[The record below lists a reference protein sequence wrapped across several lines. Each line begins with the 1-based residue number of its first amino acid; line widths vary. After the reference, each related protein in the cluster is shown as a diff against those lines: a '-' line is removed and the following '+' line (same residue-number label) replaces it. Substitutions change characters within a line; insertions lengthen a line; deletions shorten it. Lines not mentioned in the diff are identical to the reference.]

1 MATSNTRDVP
11 LTVSV
16 TTVGTDSVQDLQA
29 EVRKLAK
36 EGGDAAPAFEELG
49 AEIAKLGEQ
58 SKVVAEARDLTNEIE
73 RLAVV
78 QAQAAGRS
86 RELGQQLAAL
96 NTNTSALAE
105 QERAAKTALMEGQR
119 ALFDKRQALAA
130 LKNETSAADKES
142 SAYTRQVRALNA
154 EIIAGKTD
162 VRNLAEAHRA
172 AKEATSAASAEE
184 GKLARAARESAS
196 ELRAAERAVQSRTEA
211 LNEARQQMRDGT
223 LATDNLAEAEV
234 KLLQTYVQSV
244 STLDQI
250 RVERDRV
257 AQAARE
263 AAQEEER
270 LANIQFRTR
279 LALEA
284 AAKAEA
290 DGIVR
295 DYERMERA
303 GREAAQAAQQAAAD
317 MTAAFRTVGTRSV
330 QELRAEIDRVR
341 NALDLIRSSGTLA
354 GGELSAAFA
363 SGERRVKELERE
375 IRAATGQ
382 VTLMDRA
389 SAGLKSTFGQF
400 AAGFGAV
407 EVVQRLG
414 GAFVTANLQLER
426 LRLGLGTIYK
436 STDTASAQI
445 DFLRNSANAAG
456 VSVGAITDSFVKF
469 AASTTS
475 ANIPIEQTN
484 ALFAA
489 ITRAAGTLGLSG
501 DKVNHMLDALSQIAA
516 KGTVSMEEL
525 RQQLGDSLPGALSL
539 TAKGLNLTDAELIKL
554 VESGG
559 LLARDLFPALTSSL
573 KALGGQINTTQSQW
587 ERLKNALTETSQAAG
602 DSGWTDLMRF
612 GLKALGAAV
621 AAVVLPLQALSEI
634 FFGLIRA
641 AGILAGAITTLSN
654 PMQAL
659 GELAEQAAARQAKLT
674 GAFGDLVFGA
684 EETAAAIN
692 TSNAATAAT
701 APAQAQ
707 ATAALSGTAQAHTV
721 ASVAAG
727 NNATAQVRAG
737 EAAVA
742 GAQGATVAGQSWQ
755 RLSIEYT
762 NGVKASEQAIVNAEK
777 LVRAKE
783 LEGQALTTL
792 AELTGNESRALEAS
806 AFAALGHAG
815 ALGEVVSQRQAE
827 IATMSATAEQL
838 QREAD
843 LRGDPDGSR
852 AKFIAEIRT
861 AIEARQAELEKAQQ
875 QQVEMKREADAR
887 TLAVQAAKDNSA
899 ALDQLREAMEL
910 AQETE
915 RQVAAAVRDG
925 WLEKERAAEASRTA
939 ALAEG
944 LYRDALEDTE
954 AASRRATQAIRDRS
968 TVLQAGVNLD
978 IARSRASEAVARAM
992 GNETLVSMEQIRQK
1006 ELEVRATT
1014 QAVAAKR
1021 EEAAEI
1027 IRATT
1032 LQLENLRASGDLTP
1046 AKQAELESR
1055 LANARAMQLEAD
1067 ASAAS
1072 VRGLEAEIDAL
1083 RRNTAER
1090 KANTAAKAEAAA
1102 ADARYASPLGA
1113 DKYSRPNGGS
1123 VTGNTRE
1130 ERLAGQNAVDNTLM
1144 FTLRDK
1150 LRAGTLTDADAASLQ
1165 AVIGAMQTNEA
1176 VDRSIDRMAPGA
1188 FSLEG
1193 MRDRAQ
1199 WQATRV
1205 QFEQALRSFG
1215 GTTDGAARVGGT
1227 VRVEL
1232 ALGNSTTPVNV
1243 ASQADAD
1250 ALVSMLQ
1257 GLQSASTRT
1266 TR

>member
-1 MATSNTRDVP
+1 MATSNSRDVP

-29 EVRKLAK
+29 EVRQLAK
-36 EGGDAAPAFEELG
+36 EGGDAAPAFEQLG

-184 GKLARAARESAS
+184 NKLARAARESAT
-196 ELRAAERAVQSRTEA
+196 ELRAAESAVQSRTQA

-234 KLLQTYVQSV
+234 KLLQTYVQSIG
-244 STLDQI
+244 TLDQI

-257 AQAARE
+257 AKAARQ

-270 LANIQFRTR
+270 LAIIQLNARR
-279 LALEA
+279 ELEA

-295 DYERMERA
+295 DYERMQRA
-303 GREAAQAAQQAAAD
+303 GREAAQSAQQAAAD
-317 MTAAFRTVGTRSV
+317 MTAAFRTVGTQSV

-341 NALDLIRSSGTLA
+341 NALDLIRSSGTLV

-407 EVVQRLG
+407 EVIQRLG

-436 STDTASAQI
+436 STDTAATQI
-445 DFLRNSANAAG
+445 DFLRKSANAAG

-539 TAKGLNLTDAELIKL
+539 TAKGLGLTDRELTKL

-559 LLARDLFPALTSSL
+559 LLAQDLFPALTSSL
-573 KALGGQINTTQSQW
+573 KSLGGQINTTRSLW
-587 ERLKNALTETSQAAG
+587 ERFKNALTETSQSAG
-602 DSGWTDLMRF
+602 DSGWIDVMHGSLKLLSVAV
-612 GLKALGAAV
+612 GL
-621 AAVVLPLQALSEI
+621 VVIPLSALSEI
-634 FFGLIRA
+634 IFGLAKA
-641 AGILAGAITTLSN
+641 AGILAGSIVTLTN
-654 PMQAL
+654 PLQAL
-659 GELAEQAAARQAKLT
+659 AELADAAAARQSRLIA
-674 GAFGDLVFGA
+674 AFDAVTA
-684 EETAAAIN
+684 SSDAAAASVN
-692 TSNAATAAT
+692 NNNATAVAV

-707 ATAALSGTAQAHTV
+707 ATAALSTAAQAHTAV
-721 ASVAAG
+721 GAAA
-727 NNATAQVRAG
+727 NVSAVAQVRAG
-737 EAAVA
+737 EAAVT
-742 GAQGATVAGQSWQ
+742 GAQGAAVAGQSWQ
-755 RLSIEYT
+755 RLAINYT
-762 NGVKASEQAIVNAEK
+762 EALKTSEQSVVNSEK
-777 LVRAKE
+777 LARAKE
-783 LEGQALTTL
+783 LEGQALLTL
-792 AELTGNESRALEAS
+792 AELTGSEARSLEAS
-806 AFAALGHAG
+806 SFAALGHAR
-815 ALGEVVSQRQAE
+815 ALGKVVSQRKDE
-827 IATMSATAEQL
+827 IAAMSETADKL
-838 QREAD
+838 QIEAD
-843 LRGDPDGSR
+843 RIGDADGSR
-852 AKFIAEIRT
+852 AAYIAGIRS

-954 AASRRATQAIRDRS
+954 AASRRTTQAIRDRS

-992 GNETLVSMEQIRQK
+992 GNETQVSIEQIRQK

-1032 LQLENLRASGDLTP
+1032 LQLENLRASGELTP
-1046 AKQAELESR
+1046 TKKAELESR

-1067 ASAAS
+1067 AGAAS

-1090 KANTAAKAEAAA
+1090 KANTAAKAAAAA
-1102 ADARYASPLGA
+1102 ADARYASPLGD
-1113 DKYSRPNGGS
+1113 DKYGRPNGGS

-1150 LRAGTLTDADAASLQ
+1150 LRAGTLTEADAASLE
-1165 AVIGAMQTNEA
+1165 AVIGAMQNNEA
-1176 VDRSIDRMAPGA
+1176 IDRSVDRMSVGA
-1188 FSLEG
+1188 FSSEG
-1193 MRDRAQ
+1193 VRDRLE
-1199 WQATRV
+1199 WQRTRV
-1205 QFEQALRSFG
+1205 MFQQALESFG
-1215 GTTDGAARVGGT
+1215 IGSAGSQAMGTY
-1227 VRVEL
+1227 RVEL
-1232 ALGNSTTPVNV
+1232 VSGGTTTPVNV
-1243 ASQADAD
+1243 TSQADAD
-1250 ALVSMLQ
+1250 ALISMLQ
-1257 GLQSASTRT
+1257 GLQNASTRT

>member
-1 MATSNTRDVP
+1 MATTNPRDVP

-16 TTVGTDSVQDLQA
+16 TTVGTESVQDLQA
-29 EVRKLAK
+29 EVRRLAK
-36 EGGDAAPAFEELG
+36 EGGDAAPAFEALG
-49 AEIAKLGEQ
+49 DEIAKLGEQ

-73 RLAVV
+73 RLGVV
-78 QAQAAGRS
+78 QAQAATRT
-86 RELGQQLAAL
+86 RELGDQLSVL
-96 NTNTSALAE
+96 QTSTTALAE

-119 ALFDKRQALAA
+119 ALFDKRQALAS

-142 SAYTRQVRALNA
+142 ANYTRQVRSLNA
-154 EIIAGKTD
+154 EIIAGKTQ
-162 VRNLAEAHRA
+162 VRNLAEAHRDAKA
-172 AKEATSAASAEE
+172 ATAAASAEE
-184 GKLARAARESAS
+184 TKLARAARDAAA
-196 ELRAAERAVQSRTEA
+196 ELRTAERAVQSRTEA
-211 LNEARQQMRDGT
+211 LNDAKQQMRDGT

-234 KLLQTYVQSV
+234 KLLQTYVQSIG
-244 STLDQI
+244 TLDQI
-250 RVERDRV
+250 KVERERV
-257 AQAARE
+257 AQAARR
-263 AAQEEER
+263 AALEEER
-270 LANIQFRTR
+270 LAIIQLNTR
-279 LALEA
+279 RELEA

-303 GREAAQAAQQAAAD
+303 GREAAQAAQKAATD

-330 QELRAEIDRVR
+330 EELRAEIDRVR
-341 NALDLIRSSGTLA
+341 NALDLIRSSGTLV

-389 SAGLKSTFGQF
+389 ASGLKSTFGQF

-407 EVVQRLG
+407 EVIQRLG

-445 DFLRNSANAAG
+445 DFLRKSANAAG

-516 KGTVSMEEL
+516 KGVVSMEEL

-539 TAKGLNLTDAELIKL
+539 TAKGLGLTDAELIKL

-587 ERLKNALTETSQAAG
+587 ERFKNALTETSQVAG
-602 DSGWTDLMRF
+602 DSGWTDVMRA
-612 GLKALGAAV
+612 GLKLLGAAA
-621 AAVVLPLQALSEI
+621 AAVVLPLQALFEI
-634 FFGLIRA
+634 IFGITRA
-641 AGILAGAITTLSN
+641 VGILAGAIATLTN
-654 PMQAL
+654 PMKEL
-659 GELAEQAAARQAKLT
+659 GDLAEQASARQAKLSS
-674 GAFGDLVFGA
+674 AFNDLIFGA
-684 EETAAAIN
+684 D
-692 TSNAATAAT
+692 AATEAVVSNNAVT
-701 APAQAQ
+701 SAVAPAQAQ
-707 ATAALSGTAQAHTV
+707 ATAAITTTAQAHRT
-721 ASVAAG
+721 SGVAADA
-727 NNATAQVRAG
+727 NAQAQVRAG
-737 EAAVA
+737 DAAVQ
-742 GAQGATVAGQSWQ
+742 GAQGAAVAGQSWQ
-755 RLSIEYT
+755 RLSIEYA
-762 NGVKASEQAIVNAEK
+762 NGIKASEQSIVNAEK
-777 LVRAKE
+777 LARAKE
-783 LEGQALTTL
+783 LEGQALVTL
-792 AELTGNESRALEAS
+792 AELTGSEARSLEAS
-806 AFAALGHAG
+806 AFAALGHAS
-815 ALGEVVSQRQAE
+815 ALGEVVAQRQAE
-827 IATMSATAEQL
+827 IATMSSTAEQL

-852 AKFIAEIRT
+852 AKFINEIRG

-875 QQVEMKREADAR
+875 QQVEMQREADAR
-887 TLAVQAAKDNSA
+887 ALAVQSARDNSE
-899 ALDQLREAMEL
+899 ALDRLREAMEL

-954 AASRRATQAIRDRS
+954 AASRRNTQAIRDRV
-968 TVLQAGVNLD
+968 TVQQAGVNVD

-992 GNETLVSMEQIRQK
+992 GNETLVGIEQIRQK
-1006 ELEVRATT
+1006 ELEVKTT
-1014 QAVAAKR
+1014 NMAIEAKR
-1021 EEAAEI
+1021 LEAAEI
-1027 IRATT
+1027 IQSTT
-1032 LQLENLRASGDLTP
+1032 AQLESLRASGDLTP

-1067 ASAAS
+1067 ASAQS

-1090 KANTAAKAEAAA
+1090 KANTAAKAEALVV
-1102 ADARYASPLGA
+1102 DQKYSSPLGA
-1113 DKYSRPNGGS
+1113 NKYSAPKGGS

-1130 ERLAGQNAVDNTLM
+1130 ERLAGQNAVDNSLM

-1150 LRAGTLTDADAASLQ
+1150 MRSGDLTEADAASLQ
-1165 AVIGAMQTNEA
+1165 AVINAMQTNEA
-1176 VDRSIDRMAPGA
+1176 VDRSIDRLAPGA

-1193 MRDRAQ
+1193 MRDRLE
-1199 WQATRV
+1199 WQRTRL
-1205 QFEQALRSFG
+1205 QFEQALRGLG
-1215 GTTDGAARVGGT
+1215 GAGGAPKVGGT

-1232 ALGNSTTPVNV
+1232 ALGGTTTPVNV
-1243 ASQADAD
+1243 ASQDDAD
-1250 ALVSMLQ
+1250 ALVGMLQ
-1257 GLQSASTRT
+1257 GLQTASTRT